1 MAQQLVDM
9 TAEEHGGDP
18 ASRCVDGVWRELR
31 RSRGEAS
38 TCSHC
43 CVVAA
48 AAAAAI
54 VTTATSVI
62 VTVTAGARGRSLRSS
77 RRDDPG
83 AGVAAVTSMH
93 SKSSNSLPSSNALCV
108 GILAG
113 VTVAAHTAALAACAT
128 LVVLVARVAVTLAA
142 APAQPSLR
150 RLRPLR
156 PRRSACLPHRCALI
170 YARGR
175 ERAYAS
181 PRAACVVHARACF
194 AGAPPPSR
202 RVERCVGT
210 RWSVERVVCGWRRE
224 PCARARAYAPPRA
237 ACFVHARACF
247 AGAPPPSRCVERCVR
262 TRSVV
267 CVWMTRRGR
276 AVSRLSCALCD
287 GGCRGT
293 SPPRENLPFQLPKT
307 KSVMRSERAEAQ
319 RR

>member
-1 MAQQLVDM
+1 M

-156 PRRSACLPHRCALI
+156 PRRSARLPHRCALV
-170 YARGR
+170 RT
-175 ERAYAS
+175 
-181 PRAACVVHARACF
+181 AA
-194 AGAPPPSR
+194 R
-202 RVERCVGT
+202 RVLCACT
-210 RWSVERVVCGWRRE
+210 RVLCWRVAAESLCCAVRGDACSSV
-224 PCARARAYAPPRA
+224 
-237 ACFVHARACF
+237 
-247 AGAPPPSRCVERCVR
+247 
-262 TRSVV
+262 
-267 CVWMTRRGR
+267 
-276 AVSRLSCALCD
+276 
-287 GGCRGT
+287 
-293 SPPRENLPFQLPKT
+293 
-307 KSVMRSERAEAQ
+307 
-319 RR
+319 

>member
-1 MAQQLVDM
+1 MLLLCGHKAWCGHKGGHKGGMAKPSSASVTTTEEPNFDTDFTMVQQLVDM

-156 PRRSACLPHRCALI
+156 PRRSARLPHRCALV
-170 YARGR
+170 RT
-175 ERAYAS
+175 
-181 PRAACVVHARACF
+181 AA
-194 AGAPPPSR
+194 R
-202 RVERCVGT
+202 RVLCACT
-210 RWSVERVVCGWRRE
+210 RVLCWRVAAESLCCAVRGDACSSV
-224 PCARARAYAPPRA
+224 
-237 ACFVHARACF
+237 
-247 AGAPPPSRCVERCVR
+247 
-262 TRSVV
+262 
-267 CVWMTRRGR
+267 
-276 AVSRLSCALCD
+276 
-287 GGCRGT
+287 
-293 SPPRENLPFQLPKT
+293 
-307 KSVMRSERAEAQ
+307 
-319 RR
+319 

>member
-1 MAQQLVDM
+1 MAKPSSASVTTAEEPNFDTDFTMAQQLVDM

-156 PRRSACLPHRCALI
+156 PRRSARLNIA
-170 YARGR
+170 ARSST
-175 ERAYAS
+175 RAEGSVRTRRRA
-181 PRAACVVHARACF
+181 PRALCMHARALL
-194 AGAPPPSR
+194 ARRR
-202 RVERCVGT
+202 RVVVLRGA
-210 RWSVERVVCGWRRE
+210 SGHVERGVCG
-224 PCARARAYAPPRA
+224 
-237 ACFVHARACF
+237 
-247 AGAPPPSRCVERCVR
+247 
-262 TRSVV
+262 
-267 CVWMTRRGR
+267 
-276 AVSRLSCALCD
+276 
-287 GGCRGT
+287 
-293 SPPRENLPFQLPKT
+293 
-307 KSVMRSERAEAQ
+307 
-319 RR
+319 

>member
-1 MAQQLVDM
+1 M

-202 RVERCVGT
+202 CV
-210 RWSVERVVCGWRRE
+210 
-224 PCARARAYAPPRA
+224 A
-237 ACFVHARACF
+237 
-247 AGAPPPSRCVERCVR
+247 RCVR
-262 TRSVV
+262 SHGERGV
-267 CVWMTRRGR
+267 CVDERRGPC
-276 AVSRLSCALCD
+276 RLYWYALLRVVRWGVQ
-287 GGCRGT
+287 GGLPPARKFAFSAPKNEICHAFGARRGAAA
-293 SPPRENLPFQLPKT
+293 LQL
-307 KSVMRSERAEAQ
+307 
-319 RR
+319 